1 MEIYQESLR
10 RTVEWLLDTTRHG
23 QGGSCAYWAPV
34 LGWSDPYPETT
45 GYLIPTLIS
54 YGVQYNHNQSLVTA
68 RALGD
73 WLLSIQHIEGYWYG
87 GIHPATSNA
96 APSVFNTAQ
105 ILKGLMAL
113 FSHTGEEKWLVAAT
127 HGARWLASGVD
138 DAGQWRIGN
147 YLPGRNPSY
156 YTQVAWPMLEV
167 WNATGES
174 NVLRSAKRVLD
185 AILAMQKSNGV
196 IPGWGFSY
204 GRTAF
209 THTIAYT
216 LRGALE
222 SARLLDDWGT
232 YGAPVVKPLE
242 VLRTK
247 VEMSGGWLAGAFS
260 EDWQPTS
267 WYTCLTGNAQLAICY
282 LILEE
287 RENDLRLVNTA
298 AKLVDSVCNSQR
310 SPLQR
315 ALPSL
320 KGAVAGS
327 QPVWGR
333 YMFLRYPN
341 WAAKYHSDALM
352 RLMYRLQKT
361 GMS

>member
-10 RTVEWLLDTTRHG
+10 RTIDWLLDTTKHG
-23 QGGSCAYWAPV
+23 KGGSCACWTPV
-34 LGWSDPYPETT
+34 LGWSAPYPETT

-54 YGVQYNHNQSLVTA
+54 YGEQYGHNQSLVTA

-73 WLLSIQHIEGYWYG
+73 WLLSIQHVDGYWYG
-87 GIHPATSNA
+87 GTHPAASNA

-113 FSHTGEEKWLVAAT
+113 HSYTGEERWLVAAT
-127 HGARWLASGVD
+127 QGASWLASGVD
-138 DAGQWRIGN
+138 DAGQWHIGN
-147 YLPGRNPSY
+147 YSLGFNPSY

-167 WNATGES
+167 WNVTRDS
-174 NVLRSAKRVLD
+174 NVLQAAKRVLD
-185 AILAMQKSNGV
+185 AILARQKSNGV
-196 IPGWGFSY
+196 IAGWGFSQ
-204 GRTAF
+204 GKAAF

-232 YGAPVVKPLE
+232 YGVPVVKPLE
-242 VLRTK
+242 VLRAK
-247 VEMSGGWLAGAFS
+247 AEMSGGRLAGAFS
-260 EDWQPTS
+260 EEWQPTS
-267 WYTCLTGNAQLAICY
+267 WYTCLTGIAQLAICY

-287 RENDLRLVNTA
+287 RENELRLVNTA
-298 AKLVDSVCNSQR
+298 AKLVDCVCSSQR
-310 SPLQR
+310 SLLQR

-320 KGAVAGS
+320 NGAVAGS
-327 QPVWGR
+327 SPVWGR

-352 RLMYRLQKT
+352 RLISRLQKEVR
-361 GMS
+361 S